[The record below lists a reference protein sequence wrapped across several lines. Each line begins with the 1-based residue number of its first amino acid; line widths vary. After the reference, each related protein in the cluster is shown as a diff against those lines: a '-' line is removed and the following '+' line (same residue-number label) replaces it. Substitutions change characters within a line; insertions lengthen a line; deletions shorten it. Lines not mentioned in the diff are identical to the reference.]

1 MDIVKSNWW
10 ISPYW
15 TIQTGLN
22 NQFNW
27 ELEEELYWIAKDI
40 ATGRDANPKDSLWE
54 YDRPHLN
61 YLKNIIN
68 LAVKKHVF
76 SLISEAQQLNIEPDY
91 VMAWANI
98 KEPGESIEAHAH
110 NDASLT
116 ATYYIRAKENSGDLV
131 LLSTENIIDDRGA
144 FIRNDKSELKHIHIE
159 PKEGLL
165 VFFPA
170 YVIHEVQENKSNDLR
185 ISLSTDIIQKI
196 DRNAPNA
203 MVLKSWTN
211 SFLKMRENV

>member
-1 MDIVKSNWW
+1 MAV
-10 ISPYW
+10 
-15 TIQTGLN
+15 QTGLN
-22 NQFNW
+22 SQINW
-27 ELEEELYWIAKDI
+27 EQEKELYWIAKDI
-40 ATGRDANPKDSLWE
+40 AIGRDGNPKDSLWE

-61 YLKNIIN
+61 YLKSIIN

-131 LLSTENIIDDRGA
+131 LLSTENIIDDKGA
-144 FIRNDKSELKHIHIE
+144 FVHNDKSELKDQIPLKNRRNFTPGQEI
-159 PKEGLL
+159 KEESGG
-165 VFFPA
+165 
-170 YVIHEVQENKSNDLR
+170 NKISN
-185 ISLSTDIIQKI
+185 K
-196 DRNAPNA
+196 N
-203 MVLKSWTN
+203 LKFNFSN
-211 SFLKMRENV
+211 FYF

>member
-1 MDIVKSNWW
+1 MEIVKSNWW
-10 ISPYW
+10 VSPYW
-15 TIQTGLN
+15 AIDTGFDS
-22 NQFNW
+22 QFNDG
-27 ELEEELYWIAKDI
+27 LEEELYWIAKDI
-40 ATGRDANPKDSLWE
+40 STGRDANPKDSLWD
-54 YDRPHLN
+54 YTRPHL
-61 YLKNIIN
+61 YSLQMFIHFAI
-68 LAVKKHVF
+68 KKHVF

-116 ATYYIRAKENSGDLV
+116 ATYYIRARENCGDLV
-131 LLSTENIIDDRGA
+131 LLSTQNIIDDKGA
-144 FIRNDKSELKHIHIE
+144 FTNNDKSTLEHIHIT

-170 YVIHEVQENKSNDLR
+170 YVVHEVQPNRSNDLR
-185 ISLSTDIIQKI
+185 ISLSTDIKQKI
-196 DRNAPNA
+196 DKDAPNA

-211 SFLKMRENV
+211 SFLKIRENV